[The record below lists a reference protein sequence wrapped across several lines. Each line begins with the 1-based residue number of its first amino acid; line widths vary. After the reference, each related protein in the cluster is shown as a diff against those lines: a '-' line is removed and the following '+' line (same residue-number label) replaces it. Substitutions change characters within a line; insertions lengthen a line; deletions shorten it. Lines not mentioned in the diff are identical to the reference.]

1 MPAEWVAH
9 EDSDFFGSLFPLEE
23 EIHTVVHHSRAAN
36 ARLNVRELIAPM
48 LFLGEIPITERSLSC
63 MRSAVAAA
71 RQDLALLEEKLS
83 LLATELT
90 FADRGGVM

>member
-1 MPAEWVAH
+1 MPTEWVAY
-9 EDSDFFGSLFPLEE
+9 EDGDFFGSLFPLEE

-36 ARLNVRELIAPM
+36 VRLNVRELIAPM
-48 LFLGEIPITERSLSC
+48 LFLREMPITARSVSC

-90 FADRGGVM
+90 SGVRGGVI

>member
-1 MPAEWVAH
+1 MPAEWVAY
-9 EDSDFFGSLFPLEE
+9 EDGDFFGSLFPLQE

-36 ARLNVRELIAPM
+36 VRLNVRELIAPM
-48 LFLGEIPITERSLSC
+48 LFLGEMPITERSLSR

-83 LLATELT
+83 LLASEL
-90 FADRGGVM
+90 ALAVRGGVM